1 MFDLN
6 DVKVSKN
13 FNSLKN
19 IKENYRNYYAHGGFE
34 KRGASLYF
42 HFPGLGALPAL
53 LSNIKEKPHFSF
65 FPVEEDEYKKINNV
79 TLEKKQSPRQTNNRM
94 QLRDALSSAI
104 QNVQSSDRG
113 EMKKSFNKS
122 FSKSKEHQQPN
133 QQKTNKETDK
143 DTEISKDVLEKM
155 LYVKKPDENK

>member
-1 MFDLN
+1 LFDLN

-79 TLEKKQSPRQTNNRM
+79 INEFNIWVRSEESKMNLPIKYIESGLNIPCDPNGLDEIKKH
-94 QLRDALSSAI
+94 LSSVESLNKLI
-104 QNVQSSDRG
+104 EYHSHISDIHDN
-113 EMKKSFNKS
+113 M
-122 FSKSKEHQQPN
+122 
-133 QQKTNKETDK
+133 D
-143 DTEISKDVLEKM
+143 
-155 LYVKKPDENK
+155 Y